1 MPDGATPPRA
11 AALPPGQ
18 VRARRDRIALR
29 RRALAVWSAG
39 VLAILAAGA
48 AVWAAGAPGGL
59 VAAGA
64 LAGLAAWLL
73 WQDRFMRTTG
83 GIPVLTWHSVSR
95 DAGWLPWADA
105 TSVTPETL
113 DRQLALLRRMG
124 CQSMDSAEFVRRRL
138 AGTAV
143 PPETVILHF
152 DDGYLDNWVAAAPL
166 LARHG
171 MRASLFVSL
180 DFIAAPRPA
189 QATILDPGAVLRW
202 DGYLSW
208 DELRALDGG
217 AFSGAFR
224 VEPHG
229 VDHGRVPIGPRI
241 VDRITP
247 GNWRR
252 LAWMQW
258 AAMPGDKHDWYLART
273 PPARGYGTPVP
284 ESAPAL
290 AAPAWDAPGGEDA
303 AAYRARV
310 LGELLACRRA
320 FLTRL
325 GRAPELFCW
334 PQNRASPIG
343 RALAAEVGYL
353 ATTAGTGTNRADEDP
368 AILARVHVGE
378 RVAGFRWPA
387 ADALF
392 LRATVLGFRGNHY
405 WYLPVL
411 ALSLL
416 RRAVTALRAAG
427 GGP

>member
-1 MPDGATPPRA
+1 MPDGALPPRA
-11 AALPPGQ
+11 VPLSQGT
-18 VRARRDRIALR
+18 VRATRDRIALR
-29 RRALAVWSAG
+29 RRAVAIWSAG
-39 VLAILAAGA
+39 VLAILAAGV
-48 AVWAAGAPGGL
+48 AVRAAGAPGGL
-59 VAAGA
+59 AGGGM

-95 DAGWLPWADA
+95 DAGWLPWAEA

-124 CQSMDSAEFVRRRL
+124 CQSMDSVEFVRRRM
-138 AGTAV
+138 AGATV

-180 DFIAAPRPA
+180 DFIAPPRPVP
-189 QATILDPGAVLRW
+189 ATILDPGAVLRW

-217 AFSGAFR
+217 AFGGAFGI
-224 VEPHG
+224 EPHG
-229 VDHGRVPIGPRI
+229 VDHGRVPVGSRV
-241 VDRITP
+241 VDHVSP

-252 LAWMQW
+252 LAWVQW
-258 AAMPGDKHDWYLART
+258 AAMPGDKHDWYVSGA
-273 PPARGYGTPVP
+273 PPARGHGTPVH

-290 AAPAWDAPGGEDA
+290 AAPAWSPGGGEGE
-303 AAYRARV
+303 AAYRAR
-310 LGELLACRRA
+310 LLRDLLACRQA

-325 GRAPELFCW
+325 GRAPNIFCW
-334 PQNRASPIG
+334 PQNRASDAG
-343 RALAAEVGYL
+343 RAIAVETGYL
-353 ATTAGTGTNRADEDP
+353 ATTAGHGTNRADEDP
-368 AILARVHVGE
+368 AILSRVHVGE

-387 ADALF
+387 ADDLL
-392 LRATVLGFRGNHY
+392 LRATILGFRGNHY
-405 WYLPVL
+405 WYFPVL

-416 RRAVTALRAAG
+416 RRAVTALRVAG
-427 GGP
+427 GGA